1 MAGLARMTK
10 PRLTLAAV
18 AALIACSTQPT
29 LAGNRS
35 ITAATCGRNCLTQLM
50 TDYLDALASGDSSS
64 LKITRPVR
72 FTEDQREL
80 KFGADGI
87 WRHKVALTAYRFDII
102 DVRAGI
108 AAALVKVR
116 IDGHPALLALRLVTR
131 DGRISGVESIV
142 VHSRAEGMI
151 FNIDAIKSLSRA
163 MAFTPPTSQRTPR
176 DKMIAI
182 ASLYPRGLQ
191 AGSFVKVNVPFAQE
205 AYRFENGRLMAGPG
219 CTFLRG
225 CEHIKTQR
233 IPTLS
238 KLKYRIA
245 AVDER
250 QGVVLIRM
258 DFGAGSVFTVPG
270 GPKNQSLSVFEAFK
284 VYGGKIHAVEA
295 FMKVK
300 PADQP
305 LGWD

>member
-1 MAGLARMTK
+1 MGSLARVG
-10 PRLTLAAV
+10 RLSITLAA
-18 AALIACSTQPT
+18 AALLICSAQPSW
-29 LAGNRS
+29 AANRS
-35 ITAATCGRNCLTQLM
+35 VAAATCGRNCLTRLM
-50 TDYLDALASGDSSS
+50 TDYLDALVSGDHSRLRAIPS
-64 LKITRPVR
+64 VR

-80 KFGADGI
+80 KFGSDGI
-87 WRHKVALTAYRFDII
+87 WSHKVGLTPYRFDII

-108 AAALVKVR
+108 AAGLVKVR
-116 IDGHPALLALRLVTR
+116 IDGKPALLALRLLTR

-142 VHSRAEGMI
+142 VHSQAEGMI
-151 FNIDAIKSLSRA
+151 FNVDAIKSLSHA
-163 MAFTPPTSQRTPR
+163 MALTPPASERNSR
-176 DKMIAI
+176 DEMIAI
-182 ASLYPRGLQ
+182 ASRYPRGLQ
-191 AGSFVKVNVPFAQE
+191 AGSFVKVDVPFAPE

-219 CTFLRG
+219 CTFFRG

-238 KLKYRIA
+238 KLVYRVA

-258 DFGAGSVFTVPG
+258 DFGPGSVFEAPDR
-270 GPKNQSLSVFEAFK
+270 PKGQSLSVFEAFK
-284 VYGGKIHAVEA
+284 VYGGQIHAVEA

-305 LGWD
+305 LGWE